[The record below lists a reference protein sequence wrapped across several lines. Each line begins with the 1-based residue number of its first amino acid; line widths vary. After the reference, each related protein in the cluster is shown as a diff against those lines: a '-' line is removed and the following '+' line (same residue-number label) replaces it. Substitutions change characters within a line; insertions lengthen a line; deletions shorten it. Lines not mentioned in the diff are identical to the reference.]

1 MHSLHTSPI
10 VEVKIEK
17 QIIEVLR
24 MPISTQEEVNQL
36 LSPCTVEEVTP
47 TNANEYKEAKFEE
60 IHYSRELEVSY
71 SDNN

>member
-1 MHSLHTSPI
+1 
-10 VEVKIEK
+10 
-17 QIIEVLR
+17 VLR
-24 MPISTQEEVNQL
+24 IPISTQEEVNQL

-47 TNANEYKEAKFEE
+47 TYANEYKEAKFEE